1 MRLRNGIIAL
11 FFFAVAAVAA
21 IVAAASRPVAPVEI
35 RVVSVAEL
43 GTTKLVAMEFRR
55 CNSAARFAE
64 AHRVQLRIAGRWQPP
79 VTLPESGDGYL
90 LAYTNCQR
98 LVFDMPAEADAC
110 RFSLGYRV
118 GPRPYCQ
125 VYFFLQNHGLSQRFP
140 MLSRGVLKCVPQQ
153 PRLRRVECELKIPT
167 ETHNESAA
175 RKGGVPSAS
184 MLHALGPPCLS
195 TQVKHPWSKSCPV
208 RVGP

>member
-1 MRLRNGIIAL
+1 MRVVMRLRSGIIAL
-11 FFFAVAAVAA
+11 FFFAVATVAA
-21 IVAAASRPVAPVEI
+21 IVAATSKPVAPVEI
-35 RVVSVAEL
+35 CVVSVAEL

-64 AHRVQLRIAGRWQPP
+64 ANRVQLRIAGRWQPP
-79 VTLPESGDGYL
+79 VTLPEFGDGHL

-98 LVFDMPAEADAC
+98 LVFGMPAEADAC

-125 VYFFLQNHGLSQRFP
+125 AYFFLQNHGLSQRFP

-167 ETHNESAA
+167 DDEGAA
-175 RKGGVPSAS
+175 GKGEVPSAS
-184 MLHALGPPCLS
+184 HVTRARPACLS
-195 TQVKHPWSKSCPV
+195 TKVNDP
-208 RVGP
+208 